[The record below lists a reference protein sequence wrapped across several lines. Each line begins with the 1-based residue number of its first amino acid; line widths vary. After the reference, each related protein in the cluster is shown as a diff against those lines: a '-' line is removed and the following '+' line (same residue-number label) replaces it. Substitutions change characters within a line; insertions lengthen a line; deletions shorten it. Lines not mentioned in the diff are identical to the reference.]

1 MNDERTITQWELSD
15 RPRERM
21 DRLGAEA
28 LTNAEILAI
37 LIGSGSPGESAV
49 KLMQRILNDCDNKL
63 YNLGRLTTAD
73 LMEYHGIG
81 LAKAITILAA
91 CELGRR
97 RALEKVEQTFL
108 ANSVDIYNYMHER
121 MNAKDASTEEAWIV
135 MMNSKFKLISAKRI
149 SQGGLSDTLV
159 DVRVI
164 LREALINKA
173 TIITLCHNHPSNNPK
188 PSKEDDRL
196 TESVK
201 KACEIMRIFFAD
213 HIIITDGDY
222 YSYRDYGRL

>member
-1 MNDERTITQWELSD
+1 MPPVERRN

-91 CELGRR
+91 SL
-97 RALEKVEQTFL
+97 L
-108 ANSVDIYNYMHER
+108 AS
-121 MNAKDASTEEAWIV
+121 S
-135 MMNSKFKLISAKRI
+135 SS
-149 SQGGLSDTLV
+149 
-159 DVRVI
+159 
-164 LREALINKA
+164 
-173 TIITLCHNHPSNNPK
+173 ITLIASFT
-188 PSKEDDRL
+188 S
-196 TESVK
+196 
-201 KACEIMRIFFAD
+201 F
-213 HIIITDGDY
+213 
-222 YSYRDYGRL
+222 